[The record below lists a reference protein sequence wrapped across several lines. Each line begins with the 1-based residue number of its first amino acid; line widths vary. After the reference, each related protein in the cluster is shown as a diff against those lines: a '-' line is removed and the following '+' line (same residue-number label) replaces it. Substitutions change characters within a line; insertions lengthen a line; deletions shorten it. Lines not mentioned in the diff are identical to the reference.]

1 MVLGVKADVGQDLP
15 HQGQDPRV
23 VGVRLQHTRHLLD
36 EVVVSES
43 GLIRILLHQPV
54 PFYFHLDN
62 TDADTHLILS
72 GSGSKRPLKLQIPAN
87 PNSLLIQ

>member
-1 MVLGVKADVGQDLP
+1 MLARIFPTRDKIRGLWEYVCNT
-15 HQGQDPRV
+15 
-23 VGVRLQHTRHLLD
+23 HTRHLLD

-43 GLIRILLHQPV
+43 GLIRILIHQPV

>member
-1 MVLGVKADVGQDLP
+1 MPTLVPEKYGMVLGVKADVGQDLP

-43 GLIRILLHQPV
+43 GLIRIL
-54 PFYFHLDN
+54 
-62 TDADTHLILS
+62 
-72 GSGSKRPLKLQIPAN
+72 
-87 PNSLLIQ
+87 